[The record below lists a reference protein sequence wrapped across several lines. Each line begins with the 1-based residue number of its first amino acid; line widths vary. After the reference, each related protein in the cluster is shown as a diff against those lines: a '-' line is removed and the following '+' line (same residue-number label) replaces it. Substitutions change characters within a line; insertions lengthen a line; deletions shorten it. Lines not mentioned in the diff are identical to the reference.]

1 MVLWLIGM
9 MGSGKTTVGETVA
22 SALGLS
28 FIDTDMLITS
38 VSARTIPEIWDEDGE
53 ESFRE
58 LERQMVASAAGSG
71 PAVVATGGGVV
82 LDRENIA
89 RMRSSGLVVW
99 LSASPRALQ
108 ERIGRGGGRPLL
120 AEGLPADRLKDLLD
134 ERLSRYIEAAHIEI
148 PTDDRTIDEIASDVI
163 GQWTAS

>member
-9 MGSGKTTVGETVA
+9 MGSGKTTVGEAVA

-38 VSARTIPEIWDEDGE
+38 VSARSIPEIWDEDGE
-53 ESFRE
+53 ESFRA
-58 LERQMVASAAGSG
+58 LERQMVASAADSG

-82 LDRENIA
+82 LDRENIE

-99 LSASPRALQ
+99 LSASPRALE
-108 ERIGRGGGRPLL
+108 ERVARAGGRPLL
-120 AEGLPADRLKDLLD
+120 SEGLPADRLKALLE
-134 ERLSRYIEAAHIEI
+134 ERQSRYIEAAHVEV
-148 PTDDRTIDEIASDVI
+148 PTDDRTIDEITSDVI

>member
-1 MVLWLIGM
+1 
-9 MGSGKTTVGETVA
+9 
-22 SALGLS
+22 
-28 FIDTDMLITS
+28 MLITS
-38 VSARTIPEIWDEDGE
+38 VSARSIPEIWQEDGE

-58 LERQMVASAAGSG
+58 LERQMIASAAGSG

-82 LDRENIA
+82 LDRENIE

-99 LSASPRALQ
+99 LSASPRALE
-108 ERIGRGGGRPLL
+108 ERIGRAGGRPLL
-120 AEGLPADRLKDLLD
+120 AEGAPVDRLKALLE
-134 ERLSRYIEAAHIEI
+134 ERLSRYSEAAHIEI

>member
-9 MGSGKTTVGETVA
+9 MGSGKTSVGETVA

-38 VSARTIPEIWDEDGE
+38 VSARSIPEIWDEDGE
-53 ESFRE
+53 ESFRA
-58 LERQMVASAAGSG
+58 LERQMVASAADSG

-82 LDRENIA
+82 LDRENIE

-99 LSASPRALQ
+99 LSASPRALE
-108 ERIGRGGGRPLL
+108 ERIGRAGGRPLL
-120 AEGLPADRLKDLLD
+120 AEGAPVDRLKALLE
-134 ERLSRYIEAAHIEI
+134 ERLSRYSEAAHIEI

>member
-28 FIDTDMLITS
+28 FIDTDILIAS
-38 VSARTIPEIWDEDGE
+38 VSERSIPKIWEEDGE
-53 ESFRE
+53 GPFRE
-58 LERQMVASAAGSG
+58 LERQMIDSAADSG

-82 LDRENIA
+82 LDRENIE

-99 LSASPRALQ
+99 LSASPRVLE
-108 ERIGRGGGRPLL
+108 ERIGRAGGRPLL
-120 AEGLPADRLKDLLD
+120 AEGVSADRLKALL
-134 ERLSRYIEAAHIEI
+134 EARLSRYMEAAHIEI
-148 PTDDRTIDEIASDVI
+148 PTDGRTIDEIASDVI